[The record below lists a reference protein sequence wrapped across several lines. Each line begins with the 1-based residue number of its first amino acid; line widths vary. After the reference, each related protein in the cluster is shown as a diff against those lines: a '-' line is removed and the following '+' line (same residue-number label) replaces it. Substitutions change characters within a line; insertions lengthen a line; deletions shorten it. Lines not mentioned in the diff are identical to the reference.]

1 MQPKFL
7 VLEVQKITNFLE
19 LTFFLDL
26 AGCALEPKP
35 VDHRQIP
42 IGPVNPPKC
51 ACYTPTIS
59 RMQPHPQPHASKKH
73 SDALAPFVADFK

>member
-26 AGCALEPKP
+26 A
-35 VDHRQIP
+35 R
-42 IGPVNPPKC
+42 
-51 ACYTPTIS
+51 
-59 RMQPHPQPHASKKH
+59 
-73 SDALAPFVADFK
+73 LAVPYVYICLR

>member
-26 AGCALEPKP
+26 AGCALDSSGVNSRFETARSSSALISVLWLFQKP
-35 VDHRQIP
+35 GIAPPVTTIVRVDI
-42 IGPVNPPKC
+42 ICN
-51 ACYTPTIS
+51 
-59 RMQPHPQPHASKKH
+59 
-73 SDALAPFVADFK
+73 

>member
-26 AGCALEPKP
+26 AGCAL
-35 VDHRQIP
+35 
-42 IGPVNPPKC
+42 
-51 ACYTPTIS
+51 AA
-59 RMQPHPQPHASKKH
+59 AS
-73 SDALAPFVADFK
+73 

>member
-26 AGCALEPKP
+26 AGCALPHHQLSSRFELARNARAFTSARSFGFSAIW
-35 VDHRQIP
+35 V
-42 IGPVNPPKC
+42 C
-51 ACYTPTIS
+51 IS
-59 RMQPHPQPHASKKH
+59 S
-73 SDALAPFVADFK
+73 SGSSSI

>member
-26 AGCALEPKP
+26 AGCALELP
-35 VDHRQIP
+35 VPLLARSACRRTMAAT
-42 IGPVNPPKC
+42 C
-51 ACYTPTIS
+51 APGYYS
-59 RMQPHPQPHASKKH
+59 S
-73 SDALAPFVADFK
+73 APYA

>member
-26 AGCALEPKP
+26 AGCALVVKHDPQT
-35 VDHRQIP
+35 RR
-42 IGPVNPPKC
+42 
-51 ACYTPTIS
+51 YTV
-59 RMQPHPQPHASKKH
+59 R
-73 SDALAPFVADFK
+73 F

>member
-26 AGCALEPKP
+26 AGCALGLGLDREHTTRVQLQTSLGSNFVKP
-35 VDHRQIP
+35 E
-42 IGPVNPPKC
+42 
-51 ACYTPTIS
+51 A
-59 RMQPHPQPHASKKH
+59 
-73 SDALAPFVADFK
+73 